1 MKSLNSNLQWLA
13 YACAFLV
20 LAGSIITPASGQAA
34 RERPAEKKSEKATI
48 TLLEVPNITPG
59 PDDTG
64 PIKGKVSGVALED
77 YKIVIYSKG
86 GDSYYVQ
93 PRADA
98 PFTDIDKDGK
108 FSEDVHG
115 GTEYVALL
123 VKKSFEPK
131 PRISKLPDI
140 GDEVVAMDRKK
151 PSKSK

>member
-1 MKSLNSNLQWLA
+1 MQTQNRTNPLRTLGCALLMLA
-13 YACAFLV
+13 VTAF
-20 LAGSIITPASGQAA
+20 TPVSGQTDK
-34 RERPAEKKSEKATI
+34 EKPAEKASEKPKI
-48 TLLEVPNITPG
+48 TLLEVPNIQPG

-64 PIKGKVSGVALED
+64 PIKGKVSGVSPDD

-93 PRADA
+93 PRADS

-108 FSEDVHG
+108 FSEEVHG

-131 PRISKLPDI
+131 ARTSKLPEI
-140 GDEVVAMDRKK
+140 GDEVVAIDKKK
-151 PSKSK
+151 PSKNK